1 MRKSVSAILF
11 VLATAAVVYLHAFPN
26 QTVPPASTPGEAP
39 ASENAHDSIKIGY
52 LAALTGEWS
61 RFGQTEIK
69 AARMA
74 VEEINGR
81 GGVLGKPLEL
91 VTYDFQT
98 CAQEAVT
105 AVHSMIDEDRVVA
118 IVGANGNILN
128 IATASVVNK
137 AGIPQVG
144 TSSTNPLV
152 TVDENGAVRPY
163 SFRMCF
169 IDPYQ
174 GKLMAYFAATKLNL
188 LKAAVVYDDSST
200 YSMELRDSFIKSY
213 RAYGGTIV
221 LDTSY
226 QGGRKTSFQTEIREI
241 FESGAEV
248 LILPNR
254 GKELGLIIRETA
266 KFGLDVAVIGGD
278 GYGDFIWDIAGN
290 AAEGS
295 FWISHAAPDDPDLQP
310 FFRAYMQKHEGE
322 ELECVSAV
330 LGYDAIYLV
339 ANAIR
344 QAGEADPQQ
353 IAIALADTRELQLH
367 HASMT
372 LDGFHNPVNKE
383 AVIVVASAGGVV
395 FYDKIQPKD

>member
-1 MRKSVSAILF
+1 LRKTVSAILF
-11 VLATAAVVYLHAFPN
+11 LLAIAGVVYLNAFIE
-26 QTVPPASTPGEAP
+26 QGVPSAPSSGEITAC
-39 ASENAHDSIKIGY
+39 ANGDDSIKIGY

-61 RFGQTEIK
+61 RFGQTEIQ

-74 VEEINGR
+74 VEEINDR

-98 CAQEAVT
+98 CAEQAVT
-105 AVHSMIDEDRVVA
+105 AVRSMIDEDRVVA

-128 IATASVVNK
+128 IATASVVNT

-152 TVDENGAVRPY
+152 TVDENGVVRPY

-174 GKLMAYFAATKLNL
+174 GKLMAYFAATKLDL
-188 LKAAVVYDDSST
+188 LKAAVVYDESST
-200 YSMELRDSFIKSY
+200 YSMELRDCFIKSY

-226 QGGRKTSFQTEIREI
+226 QGGRKTSFQNEIREI

-254 GKELGLIIRETA
+254 GKELGLILREA
-266 KFGLDVAVIGGD
+266 ARFGLDVAVIGGD

-295 FWISHAAPDDPDLQP
+295 FWITHAAPDDPDLQP

-322 ELECVSAV
+322 SLECVSAV

-339 ANAIR
+339 ASAIR
-344 QAGEADPQQ
+344 QAGETDPQQ
-353 IAIALADTRELQLH
+353 IAMALADTHDLQLH

-372 LDGFHNPVNKE
+372 LDDFHNPVNKE
-383 AVIVVASAGGVV
+383 AVIVVASAGGVRY
-395 FYDKIQPKD
+395 YDKIQPED